1 MEQMRMRDAGCECGT
16 REVYLTN
23 ELNGTERNAM
33 ILKTKTR
40 WSLGLLQMMGMGRR
54 CARVCVTWDG
64 KRDVLPWAF
73 VLETD
78 VGVVNLSGW
87 MDGWVDK
94 WVEQDL
100 DRVVGDADWISGA

>member
-1 MEQMRMRDAGCECGT
+1 
-16 REVYLTN
+16 
-23 ELNGTERNAM
+23 M

>member
-1 MEQMRMRDAGCECGT
+1 M
-16 REVYLTN
+16 
-23 ELNGTERNAM
+23 
-33 ILKTKTR
+33 
-40 WSLGLLQMMGMGRR
+40 SFLGLLFL
-54 CARVCVTWDG
+54 
-64 KRDVLPWAF
+64 KH
-73 VLETD
+73 D

>member
-1 MEQMRMRDAGCECGT
+1 
-16 REVYLTN
+16 
-23 ELNGTERNAM
+23 M

-54 CARVCVTWDG
+54 CARVCVTWDR

-87 MDGWVDK
+87 MDGWMDGWINGWSKILTVLLVMRIGYRVLECREVDRG
-94 WVEQDL
+94 W
-100 DRVVGDADWISGA
+100 DAWG